1 MNRKTRMK
9 RIYLDYNATT
19 PICSAAINAMN
30 ECFAKGYLNPS
41 SQHRSG
47 QIARHVLEDDRDRMV
62 RLLGARM
69 GSSPDQLIFT
79 SGGTEANNMALLG
92 LVRPH
97 RGPIL
102 ISSVEHPSVLGA
114 GEELRRRGFSVISIP
129 ANSDGIVSVD
139 FIANQCES
147 NAPPQLISVMLA
159 NNETGVL
166 QPLDAIAALCA
177 KHQIRLHT
185 DATQMLGKLPVSFQD
200 LNVSAMSFAAH
211 KFHGP
216 IGIGGLLVRHGLAIR
231 PLIFGGSQQLEK
243 RPGTESV
250 ALVAGMAA
258 ALADCLQRQDQWISD
273 ISELRNLLQQQLLD
287 TRLDVVING
296 HLAPRLPNTLNVA
309 FPAIDRQALLLALD
323 LVGVECSTGS
333 ACASGSSQPSS
344 VLSAM
349 GLSDQIISS
358 SIRIS
363 LGSENT
369 KADIDDAAERII
381 KCVNTLRQTKSLQK
395 NTVSNSSRSENPL

>member
-1 MNRKTRMK
+1 MK

-19 PICSAAINAMN
+19 PICSSAVSAMN
-30 ECFAKGYLNPS
+30 ACFAKGYLNPS

-47 QIARHVLEDDRDRMV
+47 QNARHALEDHRDRMAQ
-62 RLLGARM
+62 LLGARI

-92 LVRPH
+92 LVQPQ

-114 GEELRRRGFSVISIP
+114 GDELRRRGFSVVSIP
-129 ANSDGIVSVD
+129 ANTDGIVSVD
-139 FIANQCES
+139 FIAEQCES
-147 NAPPQLISVMLA
+147 NVPPQLVSVMLA

-166 QPLDAIAALCA
+166 QPLDEIAALCA
-177 KHQIRLHT
+177 KHHIRLHT
-185 DATQMLGKLPVSFQD
+185 DATQMVGKLPVSFQD
-200 LNVSAMSFAAH
+200 LNVSAMTFAAH
-211 KFHGP
+211 KLHGP
-216 IGIGGLLVRHGLAIR
+216 IGIGGLLVRHGVAIR
-231 PLIFGGSQQLEK
+231 PMIFGGSQQLEK

-258 ALADCLQRQDQWISD
+258 ALDHCLQRQDQWISA
-273 ISELRNLLQQQLLD
+273 ISELRNHLQQRLLD
-287 TRLDVVING
+287 AKLDANING
-296 HLAPRLPNTLNVA
+296 HLAPRLPNSLNVA
-309 FPAIDRQALLLALD
+309 FPGIDRQALLLALD
-323 LVGVECSTGS
+323 LAGVECSTGS
-333 ACASGSSQPSS
+333 ACASGSSQPST

-349 GLSDQIISS
+349 GLSDHLISS
-358 SIRIS
+358 SLRIS

-369 KADIDDAAERII
+369 KAEIDDAAERII